1 MKSVDESLVVPEQ
14 GSPSCVADVDS
25 KIIGDELVRSELFIE
40 RELSWLDFNERV
52 LELAEDPH
60 IPILE
65 RTRFLAIFASNL
77 DEFFMVRVAG
87 LQRRIDNDIATA
99 SVAGW
104 EPGDLLDE
112 VRRRGAALTER
123 HAEVFSEQVAPELAE
138 HGIHIVDWDSLT
150 EQVHIWLHDYFRRE
164 VYPILTPQA
173 VDPAHP
179 FPYVTGLSLN
189 LAVQLRDPVSGDE
202 IFARVEVPQ
211 TLPRFIKLPKVGLQ
225 DRKNARNIQFLPVE
239 DLVAVH
245 LEELFDG
252 SEVLDYYPFRVTRN
266 ADLEVE
272 EDDAENLLNA
282 LEKELQQRR
291 FGGSVRLELAADTSP
306 SVAAELITQLEVDSA
321 AVFAVRT
328 PLDLTGLNVV
338 ADVEASRLHYPRV
351 MPTTHRALTD
361 AESAAPEDMFSAIRS
376 KDIVLHHPY
385 HSFSTSVQE
394 FVRQAAQ
401 DPNVLAIK
409 QTLYRTSGNSPII
422 SALIEAAKAG
432 KQVLA
437 VVEIKARF
445 DEQANISWARTL
457 ERHGVH
463 VVYGVIGL
471 KTHAKLCLVVRRE
484 RDGLR
489 QYCHIG
495 TGNYNPKTARVYEDT
510 GLLTCDPA
518 IADDVARL
526 FHRISGFAPQTQFH
540 RLLVAPKSLRSGL
553 VDLIRQE
560 VANHK
565 AGLPAWIKFKMNSLV
580 DEQMID
586 ELYAA
591 SMSGVGVDIIVRG
604 MCALRPGIPG
614 VSDTIR
620 VRSILG
626 RYLEH
631 SRIYAFCNGGSPR
644 AYIGSADLMHRNL
657 DRRIEAVVR
666 LPSQALADE
675 QVNIL
680 DMSMSDSTSSWWLD
694 SAGNWTRHCE
704 DAQGTRLDDLHEVL
718 NAKYSKGSR
727 TT

>member
-1 MKSVDESLVVPEQ
+1 MNSVDESQTADLLGVSVVP
-14 GSPSCVADVDS
+14 SAD
-25 KIIGDELVRSELFIE
+25 ERVRADLFIE

-52 LELAEDPH
+52 LELAEDPKT
-60 IPILE
+60 PLLE
-65 RTRFLAIFASNL
+65 RARFLAIFASNL

-87 LQRRIDNDIATA
+87 LQRRIENDIASAT
-99 SVAGW
+99 VAGW
-104 EPGDLLDE
+104 EPGDLLE
-112 VRRRGAALTER
+112 EIRRRGAALTER
-123 HAEVFSEQVAPELAE
+123 HAEVFSERVAPALAE
-138 HGIHIVDWDSLT
+138 EGIHIVGWDDLS
-150 EQVHIWLHDYFRRE
+150 EQQHIWLHDYFRRE

-189 LAVQLRDPVSGDE
+189 LAVQLRDPSSGDE

-211 TLPRFIKLPKVGLQ
+211 TLPRFIKLPRAAKPG
-225 DRKNARNIQFLPVE
+225 RAKSRTIQFFPVE

-245 LEELFDG
+245 LEELFHG
-252 SEVLDYYPFRVTRN
+252 SDVLDYYPFRVTRN

-306 SVAAELITQLEVDSA
+306 SVAQELMTQLDVDGA

-338 ADVEASRLHYPRV
+338 ADVEASSLHYPRLV
-351 MPTTHRALTD
+351 PSTHRALTE

-376 KDIVLHHPY
+376 RDIVLHHPY

-394 FVRQAAQ
+394 FVRQAAK
-401 DPNVLAIK
+401 DPKVLAIK

-422 SALIEAAKAG
+422 SALIEAAQAG

-445 DEQANISWARTL
+445 DEQANISWARKL

-484 RDGLR
+484 REGLR

-510 GLLTCDPA
+510 GLLTCEPA

-526 FHRISGFAPQTQFH
+526 FHRISGFAPQAQFH

-553 VDLIRQE
+553 VDLIRNE

-565 AGLPAWIKFKMNSLV
+565 AGKPAWIKIKANSLV
-580 DEQMID
+580 DEAMID
-586 ELYAA
+586 ELYGA
-591 SMSGVGVDIIVRG
+591 SMAGVPIDIVVRG
-604 MCALRPGIPG
+604 MCALRPGIPQ

-631 SRIYAFCNGGSPR
+631 SRIYAFCHGGTPQ

-657 DRRIEAVVR
+657 DRRIEAVVK
-666 LPSQALADE
+666 LPSQSLVED
-675 QVNIL
+675 QIKIL
-680 DMSMSDSTSSWWLD
+680 EESMAPTTASWHLD
-694 SAGNWTRHCE
+694 ATGEWTRHH
-704 DAQGTRLDDLHEVL
+704 LDPEGEPLNDLHEL
-718 NAKYSKGSR
+718 LLAKYGKKHR
-727 TT
+727 TP